1 MSGEIALHYHIYCN
15 QNNLEANYQDA
26 IAEFTKRLSAYCD
39 VTLHT
44 GQELSFLSGGSP
56 ARQHFLCVV
65 PGVSSYSSPEFAEY
79 IDRLQQSR
87 RSAIHITVGFP
98 KAVVE
103 NALASFPECSF
114 DTLSLTRLSLPPAS
128 LTLLLYEQLYR
139 GYTILQGKTYHK

>member
-1 MSGEIALHYHIYCN
+1 MHYHIYCN
-15 QNNLEANYQDA
+15 QNNLEANYRNA

-44 GQELSFLSGGSP
+44 GQELSLLSSGNP
-56 ARQHFLCVV
+56 VRQHFLCVV

-87 RSAIHITVGFP
+87 RSSIHITVGFP
-98 KAVVE
+98 KAMVE

-114 DTLSLTRLSLPPAS
+114 DTLSLTRLSLSPAS

-139 GYTILQGKTYHK
+139 GYTILQ